1 MTRTS
6 IESSARPAVAA
17 RVLAGGGRP
26 LLDVI
31 VFGVD
36 GGKDG
41 GSWALPLGVAVVL
54 VDEGAEGGHG
64 FEAIA
69 LGGGAAGLASKS
81 SSSAKT
87 QKAYS
92 LVPSSPPSFPPP
104 SLPATT
110 GAVPLFWCCFH
121 DSNFNWIVC
130 PSVNASDPTR
140 L

>member
-1 MTRTS
+1 MGVC
-6 IESSARPAVAA
+6 RPH
-17 RVLAGGGRP
+17 
-26 LLDVI
+26 LDI
-31 VFGVD
+31 FVFSVD
-36 GGKDG
+36 DG
-41 GSWALPLGVAVVL
+41 DDGECWALPLGTDVVL
-54 VDEGAEGGHG
+54 VDEGAEGRHG

-87 QKAYS
+87 QKAHS

-110 GAVPLFWCCFH
+110 GAVPLFRCCFH

>member
-6 IESSARPAVAA
+6 TESSARPAVAA

-26 LLDVI
+26 HLDAV

-36 GGKDG
+36 GGDDG

-54 VDEGAEGGHG
+54 VDKGAEGGHG

-87 QKAYS
+87 QKARP
-92 LVPSSPPSFPPP
+92 LVPSLPPSFPPP

-110 GAVPLFWCCFH
+110 GAVPLFGCCF
-121 DSNFNWIVC
+121 S
-130 PSVNASDPTR
+130 
-140 L
+140 